1 MTIWKIDQSGK
12 WEESCPT
19 VIGVCNHHRYSVLIQ
34 NYTKSKVKRYL
45 YTFEQEKNRSNSVKR
60 VRMFT
65 YSVFLALR
73 GYFREEDEV
82 IIDKEYEGH
91 DDKIRDLLI
100 YLFETFESI
109 TVKSSNI
116 SFECVGRESMCHI
129 VAKQTFIGAL
139 KPEKE
144 LYLDHYFDLLDKTEK
159 IHERAFEKRR
169 RKKYGQATGFKPA
182 QMEPSKR

>member
-1 MTIWKIDQSGK
+1 MTTWRIDQSGK

-19 VIGVCNHHRYSVLIQ
+19 VIGICNHHQYSVLIQ
-34 NYTKSKVKRYL
+34 NYTKSNVKKYL
-45 YTFEQEKNRSNSVKR
+45 YTFEQEKNRSNTMKR
-60 VRMFT
+60 VRMFA

-73 GYFREEDEV
+73 GYFREDDDV

-100 YLFETFESI
+100 CLFKRFENL
-109 TVKSSNI
+109 TVKASAI
-116 SFECVGRESMCHI
+116 RFECVGRDSECHRI
-129 VAKQTFIGAL
+129 AKQTFIGAV

-144 LYLDHYFDLLDKTEK
+144 LRLDNFFDLLDKTEK
-159 IHERAFEKRR
+159 IHKRAFEKRR

-182 QMEPSKR
+182 QMESPKR